1 MVPLVELWLP
11 ILLSAA
17 LVFVASAILHMVL
30 PLHRNDVKKMEGEDA
45 VLTEIRRGDPPPGE
59 YVLPYA
65 TMSDMGSPEYVEKR
79 SAGVVAVIT
88 VIPGGPPKM
97 GKELAQWFVYCLVVS
112 VFAAYLTGRALGA
125 GPVDY
130 LEVFRFAGTVA
141 FAGYAL
147 ALWQES
153 IWWKRPWTTT
163 LKNTFDGL
171 VYALLTAG
179 VFGWLWPGGTA

>member
-11 ILLSAA
+11 ILLSGV
-17 LVFVASAILHMVL
+17 LVFVASAILHMLL
-30 PLHRNDVKKMEGEDA
+30 PYHRSDVAKMEVEDA
-45 VLTEIRRGDPPPGE
+45 VLAEIRRAGVPPGE
-59 YVLPYA
+59 YGLPHA
-65 TMSDMGSPEYVEKR
+65 TMEDMKSPEYVEKR
-79 SAGVVAVIT
+79 SAGVVAFVT
-88 VIPGGPPKM
+88 VFSGGPPSM

-153 IWWKRPWTTT
+153 IWWKRPWSTT

-179 VFGWLWPGGTA
+179 VFGWLWPGGTM